1 MNKLI
6 KCLILFL
13 SISVSIQD
21 VTQNQALVEKFKI
34 TQIEKGEENK
44 FPLYRGDALI
54 KLEVFTK
61 KDNKHIATKWTS
73 ISLGNNSMPKCFN
86 YVIPFMNLKERVVI
100 ECPKE
105 YGYQEYE
112 ASLIGIEKHYNED
125 LIFDFKTWVYGDSSE
140 NLI

>member
-1 MNKLI
+1 MNHLI
-6 KCLILFL
+6 KCLMLILVIA
-13 SISVSIQD
+13 ISKQD
-21 VTQNQALVEKFKI
+21 VTENQALMEKFKI

-44 FPLYRGDALI
+44 YPLYRGDALI
-54 KLEVFTK
+54 NLQVFTK

-73 ISLGNNSMPKCFN
+73 ISLGNNSMPKCLN
-86 YVIPFMNLKERVVI
+86 YVIPYMNLKERVVI

-105 YGYQEYE
+105 YGYQQYE

-125 LIFDFKTWVYGDSSE
+125 LIFDLKTWVYGDSTE